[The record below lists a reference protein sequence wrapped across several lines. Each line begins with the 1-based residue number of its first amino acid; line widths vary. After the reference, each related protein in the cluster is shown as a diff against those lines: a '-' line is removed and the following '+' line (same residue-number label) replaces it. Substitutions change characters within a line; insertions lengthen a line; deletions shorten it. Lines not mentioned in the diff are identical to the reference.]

1 MSQFRPRELSPWA
14 ISLNGYN
21 ARAADAREP
30 DEELLSSIRELGVLE
45 PPGVRFSPQDD
56 EAHPSE
62 LDESVSCVYGFRRV
76 LAARML
82 ELKAIPVVW
91 VADGDGSDVR
101 VANLAENL
109 HRKNLRTWEVAQAL
123 HELAEETGQGP
134 AELGPRIGLS
144 EGYVGNLLRMR
155 RKLAPDVWRQVQTWG
170 VSEKLSIEFLIEIC
184 ALPWDEQIERYN
196 QALDLSHGARRGNE
210 VAPGRAKIR
219 KMLARVE
226 ERSDV
231 FREGQGFAAGCKYAL
246 RVVLGREAWR
256 HGGVVSDRTRRR
268 RHQERKGKHNG
279 NQGK

>member
-1 MSQFRPRELSPWA
+1 VSHVRPTHLDPWA

-21 ARAADAREP
+21 ARATDAREP
-30 DEELLSSIRELGVLE
+30 DEHLLASIRELGVLE
-45 PPGVRFSPQDD
+45 PPGVRFSPHDD
-56 EAHPSE
+56 ETHSSE

-76 LAARML
+76 LAARIL
-82 ELKAIPVVW
+82 ELTEIPVVW
-91 VADGDGSDVR
+91 VADKDGSDR

-109 HRKNLRTWEVAQAL
+109 HRKNLRTWEIAQAL
-123 HELAEETGQGP
+123 HELAEETGQGSV
-134 AELGPRIGLS
+134 ELGLRIGLS
-144 EGYVGNLLRMR
+144 EKYVANLLRMR

-226 ERSDV
+226 QRSDV
-231 FREGQGFAAGCKYAL
+231 FREGQGFAAGVKYAL

-268 RHQERKGKHNG
+268 RHQERKGKHNV
-279 NQGK
+279 NQAK

>member
-1 MSQFRPRELSPWA
+1 VSHVRPTHLDPWA

-21 ARAADAREP
+21 ARATDAREP
-30 DEELLSSIRELGVLE
+30 DEHLLASIRELGVLE
-45 PPGVRFSPQDD
+45 PPGVRFSPHDD
-56 EAHPSE
+56 ETHSSE

-76 LAARML
+76 LAARIL
-82 ELKAIPVVW
+82 ELTEIPVVW
-91 VADGDGSDVR
+91 VADKDGSDR

-109 HRKNLRTWEVAQAL
+109 HRKNLRTWEIAQAL
-123 HELAEETGQGP
+123 HELAEETGQG
-134 AELGPRIGLS
+134 AVELGLRIGLS
-144 EGYVGNLLRMR
+144 EGYVANLLRMR

-226 ERSDV
+226 QRSDV
-231 FREGQGFAAGCKYAL
+231 FREGQGFAAGVKYAL

-268 RHQERKGKHNG
+268 RHQERKGKRNV
-279 NQGK
+279 NQAK